1 MKTLTIITSL
11 ALSMSAYAAPK
22 ITDEAMKM
30 VPNSK
35 VLLEEKDEV
44 KLQTADGGTIEI
56 EFDRK
61 GAFEEASGKNV
72 DKDTFNAPNG
82 LMSLKDAVAAAKK
95 AGKTP
100 VGKWSLEKGLLTGWT
115 YEFKGVENNKEME
128 YMIDA
133 KTGELKKSKT
143 DRM

>member
-1 MKTLTIITSL
+1 
-11 ALSMSAYAAPK
+11 
-22 ITDEAMKM
+22 MKM